1 MKIAIVIRC
10 CRCHGSSRY
19 ALEVTKRLVR
29 DNEVHMFT
37 NNWDELDERVIIHK
51 VPTFTNSFYVYE
63 ASFITLASAMMK
75 MNKFDVTMAQPTR
88 FFSPDVGYMQ
98 FVYREWANYKK
109 ANGVP
114 MAFGD
119 SVLPAIEKMNVEKAK
134 KIIVMSHVLKN
145 EVLKN
150 YKVPDEKVEV
160 IYSGVNCD
168 EFSPDNRKLYNSG
181 IRKKLGIEE
190 NDIVL
195 LFVGNPY
202 NRKGLEYAVRAL
214 PLINEKRVKLLVMG
228 KDLGDEKIAN
238 YQALAKKIG
247 VGDKLVYGGFT
258 NEIKK
263 YFSVGDIFVFPT
275 LYEPFG
281 LVITEAMASG
291 MPDVVSRCAGAAE
304 LIEDGKEG
312 MLLDNPKNHKEIAEK
327 INYLIDNNLFRKM
340 GKAARAKAETFTW
353 DRTTQQMLSV
363 MEEAAEMKR
372 RKIKY

>member
-1 MKIAIVIRC
+1 MKIAIAIRC

-19 ALEVTKRLVR
+19 ALEVAKRLVR
-29 DNEVHMFT
+29 DNEVHIFT

-51 VPTFTNSFYVYE
+51 VPTFSNSFYVYE
-63 ASFITLASAMMK
+63 ASFITLATAMMK

-109 ANGVP
+109 ANGIP

-119 SVLPAIEKMNVEKAK
+119 SILPAIERMNVEKAK
-134 KIIVMSHVLKN
+134 KIIVMSQVLKN

-150 YKVPDEKVEV
+150 YNVPDGKVEV

-168 EFSPDNRKLYNSG
+168 EFSPENRKLYNSG

-291 MPDVVSRCAGAAE
+291 MPDVVSKCAGAAE

-312 MLLDNPKNHKEIAEK
+312 MLLDNPKSPEEIAEK

-353 DRTTQQMLSV
+353 DRTTRQMLSV
-363 MEEAAEMKR
+363 LEEAAEMKR